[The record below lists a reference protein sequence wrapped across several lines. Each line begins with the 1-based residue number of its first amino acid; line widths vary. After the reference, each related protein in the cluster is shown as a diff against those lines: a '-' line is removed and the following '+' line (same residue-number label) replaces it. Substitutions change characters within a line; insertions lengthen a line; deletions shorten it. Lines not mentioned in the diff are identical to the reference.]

1 MNKEQYTYI
10 IRYGVAAAAV
20 AALCAPVV
28 WRTEAMPS
36 VSDVWG
42 YRAVAALAVLA
53 LTAVCLGQRL
63 PRLHWAD
70 GVALFWWVC
79 VSLNYVFVS
88 PYPAAEVYGKAMALG
103 VAYVALRLVIPFCGR
118 AFTRLWWVGL
128 CAAGGYELW
137 TGFMQLAGREASRH
151 HLFDVTGT
159 FFNPG
164 PYAIFVAVV
173 LAVSVA
179 WWYRHG
185 EAFAGRGRWSRMGA
199 CSVAAV
205 AVFCFPVL
213 VATWSRAAWVAVA
226 VAAACLL
233 WKAHR
238 RMVLWGMGVA
248 VCAGVAAYFLKQG
261 SADGR
266 LLMTMVAGRAW
277 AGEWLCG
284 HGLGGY
290 AQAYGAAQEA
300 FFAARPG
307 SPLSVVAG
315 SPEYAFNG
323 VLGVGV
329 EQGVLGVVPALVLGL
344 WSLAVLCRRG
354 EVSAYGWL
362 VLLVSSLFSYPF
374 ALWPFLS
381 LAVAWVALAVS
392 LEAGTAE
399 VRWWKR
405 TAVWPVVAAGG
416 WCVWNLSDDTARR
429 VEAYEEF
436 RRVRGIQDVAFL
448 EDYRKKYED
457 LKAYPD
463 FLFTF
468 GTALREAGRVEAYE
482 EFRRVRGIQDVAFLE
497 DYRKKYEDLKAYPDF
512 LFTFGTALR
521 EAGRYNES
529 NAMLRQGTRVSCDPV
544 FYTLMGNNYRDLG
557 AVAEA
562 ESAYRKAFG
571 MLPGRMYPLYRLMK
585 LYEAEGQMR
594 KAEEMARQIIAFRP
608 KVDSPAVR
616 EMKNEA
622 KKLTKR

>member
-28 WRTEAMPS
+28 WRTEATPS

-53 LTAVCLGQRL
+53 LTAVCLGRRL

-137 TGFMQLAGREASRH
+137 TGFMQLAGREVSRH

-179 WWYRHG
+179 WWYRRG
-185 EAFAGRGRWSRMGA
+185 EDCAGRGRWSRAGA
-199 CSVAAV
+199 WSVAAV

-213 VATWSRAAWVAVA
+213 VATWSRTAWVAVA

-300 FFAARPG
+300 FFAAHPG

-329 EQGVLGVVPALVLGL
+329 EQGVLGAVPALVLGL
-344 WSLAVLCRRG
+344 WSLTVLCRRG

-381 LAVAWVALAVS
+381 LAVAWVALAAS

-405 TAVWPVVAAGG
+405 TAVWPVVAVGG
-416 WCVWNLSDDTARR
+416 LCVWHLSACTAR
-429 VEAYEEF
+429 
-436 RRVRGIQDVAFL
+436 
-448 EDYRKKYED
+448 
-457 LKAYPD
+457 
-463 FLFTF
+463 
-468 GTALREAGRVEAYE
+468 RVEAYE

-585 LYEAEGQMR
+585 LYEAEGQVHE
-594 KAEEMARQIIAFRP
+594 AEEMARQIAAFRP
-608 KVDSPAVR
+608 KVDSPAMR

-622 KKLTKR
+622 KEFLKKIK

>member
-1 MNKEQYTYI
+1 M
-10 IRYGVAAAAV
+10 

-53 LTAVCLGQRL
+53 LTAVCLGRRL

-185 EAFAGRGRWSRMGA
+185 EAFAGRGRWIRVGA
-199 CSVAAV
+199 WSVAAV

-226 VAAACLL
+226 VAATCLL
-233 WKAHR
+233 WKAYR
-238 RMVLWGMGVA
+238 RMVFWGMGVA

-277 AGEWLCG
+277 VGEWLCG

-323 VLGVGV
+323 VLGVGM
-329 EQGVLGVVPALVLGL
+329 EQGVLGAVPALVLGL

-374 ALWPFLS
+374 SLWPFLS

-405 TAVWPVVAAGG
+405 TAVWPVVAVGG

-436 RRVRGIQDVAFL
+436 RRVC
-448 EDYRKKYED
+448 
-457 LKAYPD
+457 
-463 FLFTF
+463 
-468 GTALREAGRVEAYE
+468 
-482 EFRRVRGIQDVAFLE
+482 GIQDVAFLE

>member
-53 LTAVCLGQRL
+53 LTAVCLGRRL

-185 EAFAGRGRWSRMGA
+185 EAFAGRGRWSRVGA
-199 CSVAAV
+199 WSVAAV

-213 VATWSRAAWVAVA
+213 VATWSRTAWVAVA

-329 EQGVLGVVPALVLGL
+329 EQGVLGAVPALVLGL

-381 LAVAWVALAVS
+381 LAVAWVALAAS

-405 TAVWPVVAAGG
+405 TAVWPVVAVGG
-416 WCVWNLSDDTARR
+416 WCVWNLSDNTVRR

-436 RRVRGIQDVAFL
+436 RRVRGV
-448 EDYRKKYED
+448 
-457 LKAYPD
+457 
-463 FLFTF
+463 
-468 GTALREAGRVEAYE
+468 
-482 EFRRVRGIQDVAFLE
+482 QDVAFLE

-585 LYEAEGQMR
+585 FYEAEGQMR

>member
-1 MNKEQYTYI
+1 M
-10 IRYGVAAAAV
+10 
-20 AALCAPVV
+20 CDPVV

-42 YRAVAALAVLA
+42 YRAVAALVVLA
-53 LTAVCLGQRL
+53 LTAVCLGRRL

-70 GVALFWWVC
+70 GVALFWWVY

-88 PYPAAEVYGKAMALG
+88 PYPAAEAYGKAMALG

-179 WWYRHG
+179 WWYRYG
-185 EAFAGRGRWSRMGA
+185 EAFAGRGRWSRVGA
-199 CSVAAV
+199 WSVAAV

-248 VCAGVAAYFLKQG
+248 VCAGVSAYFLKQG

-329 EQGVLGVVPALVLGL
+329 EQGVLGAVPALVLGL

-416 WCVWNLSDDTARR
+416 LCVWHLSACTARR

-436 RRVRGIQDVAFL
+436 RRVRGV
-448 EDYRKKYED
+448 
-457 LKAYPD
+457 
-463 FLFTF
+463 
-468 GTALREAGRVEAYE
+468 
-482 EFRRVRGIQDVAFLE
+482 QDVAFLE

>member
-1 MNKEQYTYI
+1 
-10 IRYGVAAAAV
+10 
-20 AALCAPVV
+20 
-28 WRTEAMPS
+28 MPS

-53 LTAVCLGQRL
+53 LTTVCLGRRL

-88 PYPAAEVYGKAMALG
+88 PYPAVEVYDKAMALG

-128 CAAGGYELW
+128 CAVGGYELW
-137 TGFMQLAGREASRH
+137 TGFMQLVGREASRH

-179 WWYRHG
+179 WWYRYG
-185 EAFAGRGRWSRMGA
+185 EVFAGRGRWSGVGA
-199 CSVAAV
+199 WSVAAV

-233 WKAHR
+233 WKKHR
-238 RMVLWGMGVA
+238 RWVLVGMGVA
-248 VCAGVAAYFLKQG
+248 ACAGVAAYFLKQG

-300 FFAARPG
+300 FFAAHPG

-329 EQGVLGVVPALVLGL
+329 EQGVLGAVPALVLGL
-344 WSLAVLCRRG
+344 WSLAVLCKRG

-381 LAVAWVALAVS
+381 LAVAWVSLAVS

-405 TAVWPVVAAGG
+405 TVVWPVVAVGG
-416 WCVWNLSDDTARR
+416 WCVWNLSVDTARR
-429 VEAYEEF
+429 VEAYGEF

-468 GTALREAGRVEAYE
+468 GTALREAGC
-482 EFRRVRGIQDVAFLE
+482 
-497 DYRKKYEDLKAYPDF
+497 
-512 LFTFGTALR
+512 
-521 EAGRYNES
+521 YNES
-529 NAMLRQGTRVSCDPV
+529 NAVLRQGTRVSCDPV

-557 AVAEA
+557 AMAEA
-562 ESAYRKAFG
+562 ESAYRKAFV

-585 LYEAEGQMR
+585 LYEADGQMQ
-594 KAEEMARQIIAFRP
+594 KAEEVARKIIAFRP

>member
-1 MNKEQYTYI
+1 MNKEQYTYR

-28 WRTEAMPS
+28 WRTEATPS

-53 LTAVCLGQRL
+53 LTAVCLGRRL

-137 TGFMQLAGREASRH
+137 TGFMQLAGREVSRH

-179 WWYRHG
+179 WWYRRG
-185 EAFAGRGRWSRMGA
+185 EDCAGRGRWSRAGA
-199 CSVAAV
+199 WSVAAV

-277 AGEWLCG
+277 VGEWLCG

-329 EQGVLGVVPALVLGL
+329 EQGVLGAVPALVLGL

-381 LAVAWVALAVS
+381 LAVAWVALAAS

-405 TAVWPVVAAGG
+405 TAVWPVVAVGG
-416 WCVWNLSDDTARR
+416 WCVWNLSDNTARR

-436 RRVRGIQDVAFL
+436 RRVRGV
-448 EDYRKKYED
+448 
-457 LKAYPD
+457 
-463 FLFTF
+463 
-468 GTALREAGRVEAYE
+468 
-482 EFRRVRGIQDVAFLE
+482 QDVAFLE

>member
-53 LTAVCLGQRL
+53 LTAVCLGRRL

-185 EAFAGRGRWSRMGA
+185 EAFAGRGRWIRVGA
-199 CSVAAV
+199 WSVAAV

-226 VAAACLL
+226 VAATCLL
-233 WKAHR
+233 WKAYR
-238 RMVLWGMGVA
+238 RMVFWGMGVA

-277 AGEWLCG
+277 VGEWLCG

-323 VLGVGV
+323 VLGVGM
-329 EQGVLGVVPALVLGL
+329 EQGVLGAVPALVLGL

-374 ALWPFLS
+374 SLWPFLS

-405 TAVWPVVAAGG
+405 TAVWPVVAVGG

-436 RRVRGIQDVAFL
+436 RRVC
-448 EDYRKKYED
+448 
-457 LKAYPD
+457 
-463 FLFTF
+463 
-468 GTALREAGRVEAYE
+468 
-482 EFRRVRGIQDVAFLE
+482 GIQDVAFLE

>member
-28 WRTEAMPS
+28 WRTEATPS

-53 LTAVCLGQRL
+53 LTAVCLGRRL

-137 TGFMQLAGREASRH
+137 TGFMQLAGREVSRH

-179 WWYRHG
+179 WWYRRG
-185 EAFAGRGRWSRMGA
+185 EDCAGRGRWSRAGA
-199 CSVAAV
+199 WSVAAV

-213 VATWSRAAWVAVA
+213 VATWSRTAWVAVA

-300 FFAARPG
+300 FFAAHPG

-329 EQGVLGVVPALVLGL
+329 EQGVLGAVPALVLGL
-344 WSLAVLCRRG
+344 WSLTVLCRRG

-381 LAVAWVALAVS
+381 LAVAWVALAAS

-405 TAVWPVVAAGG
+405 TAVWPVVAVGG
-416 WCVWNLSDDTARR
+416 LCVWHLSACTARR

-463 FLFTF
+463 FMFTF
-468 GTALREAGRVEAYE
+468 GS
-482 EFRRVRGIQDVAFLE
+482 
-497 DYRKKYEDLKAYPDF
+497 
-512 LFTFGTALR
+512 ALR

-585 LYEAEGQMR
+585 LYEVEGQVHE
-594 KAEEMARQIIAFRP
+594 AEEMARQIAAFRP
-608 KVDSPAVR
+608 KVDSPAMR

-622 KKLTKR
+622 KEFLKKIK

>member
-151 HLFDVTGT
+151 HLFEVTGT

-185 EAFAGRGRWSRMGA
+185 EVFAGRSRWSRVGA
-199 CSVAAV
+199 WSVAAV

-226 VAAACLL
+226 VAASCLL

-266 LLMTMVAGRAW
+266 LLMTIVARRAW

-392 LEAGTAE
+392 LEAGTVE

-405 TAVWPVVAAGG
+405 MAVWPVVAVGG
-416 WCVWNLSDDTARR
+416 WCVWNLSDDTAR
-429 VEAYEEF
+429 
-436 RRVRGIQDVAFL
+436 
-448 EDYRKKYED
+448 
-457 LKAYPD
+457 
-463 FLFTF
+463 
-468 GTALREAGRVEAYE
+468 RVEAYE

>member
-53 LTAVCLGQRL
+53 LTAVCLGRRL

-103 VAYVALRLVIPFCGR
+103 VAYVALWLVIPFCGR

-185 EAFAGRGRWSRMGA
+185 EAFAGRGRWSRVGA
-199 CSVAAV
+199 WSVAAV

-213 VATWSRAAWVAVA
+213 VATWSRTAWVAVA

-329 EQGVLGVVPALVLGL
+329 EQGVLGAVPALVLGL

-416 WCVWNLSDDTARR
+416 WCVWNLSDDTAR
-429 VEAYEEF
+429 
-436 RRVRGIQDVAFL
+436 
-448 EDYRKKYED
+448 
-457 LKAYPD
+457 
-463 FLFTF
+463 
-468 GTALREAGRVEAYE
+468 RVEAYE

-616 EMKNEA
+616 EMKSEA

>member
-42 YRAVAALAVLA
+42 YRVVAALAVLA
-53 LTAVCLGQRL
+53 WTAVCVEQRL

-70 GVALFWWVC
+70 GVVLFWWVC

-88 PYPAAEVYGKAMALG
+88 PYPAAEAYGKAMALG

-185 EAFAGRGRWSRMGA
+185 EAFAGRGRWSRVGA
-199 CSVAAV
+199 WSVAAV

-226 VAAACLL
+226 VAATCLL
-233 WKAHR
+233 WKAYR
-238 RMVLWGMGVA
+238 RMVFWGMGVA

-277 AGEWLCG
+277 VGEWLCG

-323 VLGVGV
+323 VLGVGM
-329 EQGVLGVVPALVLGL
+329 EQGVLGAVPALVLGL

-374 ALWPFLS
+374 SLWPFLS

-405 TAVWPVVAAGG
+405 TAVWPVVAVGG

-436 RRVRGIQDVAFL
+436 RRVC
-448 EDYRKKYED
+448 
-457 LKAYPD
+457 
-463 FLFTF
+463 
-468 GTALREAGRVEAYE
+468 
-482 EFRRVRGIQDVAFLE
+482 GIQDVAFLE

>member
-468 GTALREAGRVEAYE
+468 GTALREAGR
-482 EFRRVRGIQDVAFLE
+482 
-497 DYRKKYEDLKAYPDF
+497 
-512 LFTFGTALR
+512 
-521 EAGRYNES
+521 YNES

>member
-42 YRAVAALAVLA
+42 YRAVAALVVLA
-53 LTAVCLGQRL
+53 LTAVCLGRRL

-185 EAFAGRGRWSRMGA
+185 EVFAGRIRWSRVGA
-199 CSVAAV
+199 WSVAAV

-266 LLMTMVAGRAW
+266 LLMTIVARRAW

-329 EQGVLGVVPALVLGL
+329 EQGVLGGVPALVLGL

-392 LEAGTAE
+392 LEAGTVE

-405 TAVWPVVAAGG
+405 MAVWPVVAVGG
-416 WCVWNLSDDTARR
+416 WCVWNLSDDTAR
-429 VEAYEEF
+429 
-436 RRVRGIQDVAFL
+436 
-448 EDYRKKYED
+448 
-457 LKAYPD
+457 
-463 FLFTF
+463 
-468 GTALREAGRVEAYE
+468 RVEAYE

>member
-1 MNKEQYTYI
+1 M
-10 IRYGVAAAAV
+10 
-20 AALCAPVV
+20 CAPVV

-42 YRAVAALAVLA
+42 YRAVAALVVLA
-53 LTAVCLGQRL
+53 LTAVCLGRRL

-151 HLFDVTGT
+151 HLFAVTGT

-185 EAFAGRGRWSRMGA
+185 EVFAGRIRWSRVGA
-199 CSVAAV
+199 WSVAAV

-266 LLMTMVAGRAW
+266 LLMTIVARRAW

-392 LEAGTAE
+392 LEAGTVE

-405 TAVWPVVAAGG
+405 MAVWPVVAVGG
-416 WCVWNLSDDTARR
+416 WCVWNLSDDTAR
-429 VEAYEEF
+429 
-436 RRVRGIQDVAFL
+436 
-448 EDYRKKYED
+448 
-457 LKAYPD
+457 
-463 FLFTF
+463 
-468 GTALREAGRVEAYE
+468 RVEAYE

>member
-42 YRAVAALAVLA
+42 YRAVAALVVLA
-53 LTAVCLGQRL
+53 LTAVCLGRRL

-88 PYPAAEVYGKAMALG
+88 PYPAAEAYGKAMALG

-185 EAFAGRGRWSRMGA
+185 EAFAGRGRWSRVGA
-199 CSVAAV
+199 WSVAAV

-248 VCAGVAAYFLKQG
+248 VCAGVSAYFLKQG

-323 VLGVGV
+323 VLGVSV
-329 EQGVLGVVPALVLGL
+329 EQGVLGAVPALVLGL

-405 TAVWPVVAAGG
+405 TAVWPVVAVGG
-416 WCVWNLSDDTARR
+416 WCVWNLSDDTAR
-429 VEAYEEF
+429 
-436 RRVRGIQDVAFL
+436 
-448 EDYRKKYED
+448 
-457 LKAYPD
+457 
-463 FLFTF
+463 
-468 GTALREAGRVEAYE
+468 RVEAYE

>member
-1 MNKEQYTYI
+1 M
-10 IRYGVAAAAV
+10 
-20 AALCAPVV
+20 CAPVV

-53 LTAVCLGQRL
+53 LTAVCLGRRL

-88 PYPAAEVYGKAMALG
+88 PYPAAEAYGKAMALG

-185 EAFAGRGRWSRMGA
+185 EVFAGRGRWSRVGA
-199 CSVAAV
+199 WSVAAV

-238 RMVLWGMGVA
+238 RMVFWGMGVA

-277 AGEWLCG
+277 VGEWLCG

-323 VLGVGV
+323 VLGVGM
-329 EQGVLGVVPALVLGL
+329 EQGVLGAVPALVLGL

-405 TAVWPVVAAGG
+405 TAVWPVVAVGG

-436 RRVRGIQDVAFL
+436 RRVC
-448 EDYRKKYED
+448 
-457 LKAYPD
+457 
-463 FLFTF
+463 
-468 GTALREAGRVEAYE
+468 
-482 EFRRVRGIQDVAFLE
+482 GIQDVAFLE

>member
-1 MNKEQYTYI
+1 M
-10 IRYGVAAAAV
+10 
-20 AALCAPVV
+20 CAPVV

-70 GVALFWWVC
+70 GVVLFWWVC

-137 TGFMQLAGREASRH
+137 TGFMQLAGREVSRH

-185 EAFAGRGRWSRMGA
+185 EVFAGRGRWSRVGA
-199 CSVAAV
+199 WSVAAV

-226 VAAACLL
+226 VAATCLL

-238 RMVLWGMGVA
+238 RMVFWGMGVA

-329 EQGVLGVVPALVLGL
+329 EQGVLGAVPALVLGL

-405 TAVWPVVAAGG
+405 MAVWPVVAVGG

-436 RRVRGIQDVAFL
+436 RRVC
-448 EDYRKKYED
+448 
-457 LKAYPD
+457 
-463 FLFTF
+463 
-468 GTALREAGRVEAYE
+468 
-482 EFRRVRGIQDVAFLE
+482 GIQDVAFLE

>member
-1 MNKEQYTYI
+1 M
-10 IRYGVAAAAV
+10 

-53 LTAVCLGQRL
+53 LTAVCLGKRL

-88 PYPAAEVYGKAMALG
+88 PYPAAEAYGKAMALG
-103 VAYVALRLVIPFCGR
+103 VAYVTLRLVIPFCGR

-137 TGFMQLAGREASRH
+137 TGFMQLAGLEASRH

-185 EAFAGRGRWSRMGA
+185 EAFAGRGRWSRVGA
-199 CSVAAV
+199 WSVAAV

-226 VAAACLL
+226 VAATCLL

-238 RMVLWGMGVA
+238 RMVFWGMGVA

-277 AGEWLCG
+277 VGEWLCG

-329 EQGVLGVVPALVLGL
+329 EQGVLGAVSALVLGL

-381 LAVAWVALAVS
+381 LAVAWVALAAS

-405 TAVWPVVAAGG
+405 TAVWPVVAVGG
-416 WCVWNLSDDTARR
+416 WCVWNLSDNTVRR

-436 RRVRGIQDVAFL
+436 RRVRGV
-448 EDYRKKYED
+448 
-457 LKAYPD
+457 
-463 FLFTF
+463 
-468 GTALREAGRVEAYE
+468 
-482 EFRRVRGIQDVAFLE
+482 QDVAFLE

>member
-1 MNKEQYTYI
+1 M
-10 IRYGVAAAAV
+10 

-53 LTAVCLGQRL
+53 LTAVCLGRRL

-185 EAFAGRGRWSRMGA
+185 EAFAGRGRWSWVGA
-199 CSVAAV
+199 WSVAAV

-213 VATWSRAAWVAVA
+213 VATWSRTAWVAVA

-248 VCAGVAAYFLKQG
+248 VCAGVAVYFLKQG

-329 EQGVLGVVPALVLGL
+329 EQGVLGAVPALVLGL

-381 LAVAWVALAVS
+381 LAVAWVALAAS

-405 TAVWPVVAAGG
+405 TAVWPVVAVGG
-416 WCVWNLSDDTARR
+416 WCVWNLSADTARR

-436 RRVRGIQDVAFL
+436 RRVRGV
-448 EDYRKKYED
+448 
-457 LKAYPD
+457 
-463 FLFTF
+463 
-468 GTALREAGRVEAYE
+468 
-482 EFRRVRGIQDVAFLE
+482 QDVAFLE

>member
-42 YRAVAALAVLA
+42 YRAVAALALLA
-53 LTAVCLGQRL
+53 LTAVCLGRRL

-88 PYPAAEVYGKAMALG
+88 PYPAAGGYGKAVALG

-118 AFTRLWWVGL
+118 VFTRLWWVGL

-185 EAFAGRGRWSRMGA
+185 EAFAGRGRWSRVGA
-199 CSVAAV
+199 WSVAAV

-300 FFAARPG
+300 FFAVHPG

-329 EQGVLGVVPALVLGL
+329 EQGVLGAVPALVLGL

-381 LAVAWVALAVS
+381 LAVAWVALATS

-405 TAVWPVVAAGG
+405 TAVWPVVAAGC
-416 WCVWNLSDDTARR
+416 WCVWYLSACTARR

-436 RRVRGIQDVAFL
+436 RRVRGV
-448 EDYRKKYED
+448 
-457 LKAYPD
+457 
-463 FLFTF
+463 
-468 GTALREAGRVEAYE
+468 
-482 EFRRVRGIQDVAFLE
+482 QDVAFLE

>member
-1 MNKEQYTYI
+1 M
-10 IRYGVAAAAV
+10 

-300 FFAARPG
+300 FLAARPG

-468 GTALREAGRVEAYE
+468 GTALREAGR
-482 EFRRVRGIQDVAFLE
+482 
-497 DYRKKYEDLKAYPDF
+497 
-512 LFTFGTALR
+512 
-521 EAGRYNES
+521 YNES

>member
-28 WRTEAMPS
+28 WRTEATPS

-53 LTAVCLGQRL
+53 LTAVCLGRRL

-137 TGFMQLAGREASRH
+137 TGFMQLAGREVSRH

-179 WWYRHG
+179 WWYRRG
-185 EAFAGRGRWSRMGA
+185 EDCAGRGRWSRAGA
-199 CSVAAV
+199 WSVAAV

-226 VAAACLL
+226 VATACLL

-277 AGEWLCG
+277 VGEWLCG

-329 EQGVLGVVPALVLGL
+329 EQGVLGAVPALVLGL

-381 LAVAWVALAVS
+381 LAVAWVALAAS

-416 WCVWNLSDDTARR
+416 WCVWHLSACTVRR

-436 RRVRGIQDVAFL
+436 HRVCGV
-448 EDYRKKYED
+448 
-457 LKAYPD
+457 
-463 FLFTF
+463 
-468 GTALREAGRVEAYE
+468 
-482 EFRRVRGIQDVAFLE
+482 QDVAFLE

>member
-42 YRAVAALAVLA
+42 YRAVAALVVLA
-53 LTAVCLGQRL
+53 LTAVCLGRRL

-185 EAFAGRGRWSRMGA
+185 EVFAGRIRWSRVGA
-199 CSVAAV
+199 WSVAAV

-266 LLMTMVAGRAW
+266 LLMTIVARRAW

-329 EQGVLGVVPALVLGL
+329 EQGVLGGVPALVLGL

-381 LAVAWVALAVS
+381 LAVAWVALAAS

-405 TAVWPVVAAGG
+405 TAVWPVVAVGG
-416 WCVWNLSDDTARR
+416 WCVWNLSDNTARR

-436 RRVRGIQDVAFL
+436 RRVRGV
-448 EDYRKKYED
+448 
-457 LKAYPD
+457 
-463 FLFTF
+463 
-468 GTALREAGRVEAYE
+468 
-482 EFRRVRGIQDVAFLE
+482 QDVAFLE

>member
-53 LTAVCLGQRL
+53 LTAVCLGRRL

-185 EAFAGRGRWSRMGA
+185 EVFAGRSRWSRVGA
-199 CSVAAV
+199 WSVAAV

-226 VAAACLL
+226 VAASCLL

-266 LLMTMVAGRAW
+266 LLMTIVARRAW

-392 LEAGTAE
+392 LEAGTVE

-405 TAVWPVVAAGG
+405 MAVWPVVAVGG
-416 WCVWNLSDDTARR
+416 WCVWNLSDDTAR
-429 VEAYEEF
+429 
-436 RRVRGIQDVAFL
+436 
-448 EDYRKKYED
+448 
-457 LKAYPD
+457 
-463 FLFTF
+463 
-468 GTALREAGRVEAYE
+468 RVEAYE

-571 MLPGRMYPLYRLMK
+571 MLPGRMYPLYRVTK
-585 LYEAEGQMR
+585 LDEAEGQMR

>member
-20 AALCAPVV
+20 AVLCAPVV

-36 VSDVWG
+36 VSGVWG

-53 LTAVCLGQRL
+53 LTAVCLGRRL

-88 PYPAAEVYGKAMALG
+88 PYPAAEAYGKAMALG

-185 EAFAGRGRWSRMGA
+185 EAFAGRGRWSRAGA

-329 EQGVLGVVPALVLGL
+329 EQGVLGAVPALVLGL

-381 LAVAWVALAVS
+381 LAVAWVALAAS
-392 LEAGTAE
+392 LEAGAAE

-416 WCVWNLSDDTARR
+416 LCVWHLSACTAR
-429 VEAYEEF
+429 
-436 RRVRGIQDVAFL
+436 
-448 EDYRKKYED
+448 
-457 LKAYPD
+457 
-463 FLFTF
+463 
-468 GTALREAGRVEAYE
+468 RVEAYE

>member
-42 YRAVAALAVLA
+42 YRAVAALVVLA
-53 LTAVCLGQRL
+53 LTAVCLGKRL

-185 EAFAGRGRWSRMGA
+185 EAFAGRGRWSRVGA
-199 CSVAAV
+199 WSVAAV

-315 SPEYAFNG
+315 SPEYVFNG

-329 EQGVLGVVPALVLGL
+329 EQGVLGAVPALVLGL

-381 LAVAWVALAVS
+381 LAVAWVALAAS

-416 WCVWNLSDDTARR
+416 WCVWHLSACTARR

-436 RRVRGIQDVAFL
+436 RRVRGV
-448 EDYRKKYED
+448 
-457 LKAYPD
+457 
-463 FLFTF
+463 
-468 GTALREAGRVEAYE
+468 
-482 EFRRVRGIQDVAFLE
+482 QDVAFLE

>member
-399 VRWWKR
+399 VRWGKR

-416 WCVWNLSDDTARR
+416 WCVWNLSDDTAR
-429 VEAYEEF
+429 
-436 RRVRGIQDVAFL
+436 
-448 EDYRKKYED
+448 
-457 LKAYPD
+457 
-463 FLFTF
+463 
-468 GTALREAGRVEAYE
+468 RVEAYE

>member
-1 MNKEQYTYI
+1 M
-10 IRYGVAAAAV
+10 
-20 AALCAPVV
+20 CAPVV

-53 LTAVCLGQRL
+53 LTSVCLGRRL

-118 AFTRLWWVGL
+118 AFTRFWWVGL

-179 WWYRHG
+179 WWYKHG

-238 RMVLWGMGVA
+238 RMVLWGMGVV

-277 AGEWLCG
+277 VGEWLCG

-290 AQAYGAAQEA
+290 AQAYGVAQEA

-329 EQGVLGVVPALVLGL
+329 EQGVLGAVPALVLGL

-405 TAVWPVVAAGG
+405 TAVWPVVAVGG
-416 WCVWNLSDDTARR
+416 WCVWNLSDDTTRR

-436 RRVRGIQDVAFL
+436 RRVC
-448 EDYRKKYED
+448 
-457 LKAYPD
+457 
-463 FLFTF
+463 
-468 GTALREAGRVEAYE
+468 
-482 EFRRVRGIQDVAFLE
+482 GIQDVAFLE

>member
-1 MNKEQYTYI
+1 M
-10 IRYGVAAAAV
+10 
-20 AALCAPVV
+20 CAPVV

-53 LTAVCLGQRL
+53 LTAVCLGRRL

-185 EAFAGRGRWSRMGA
+185 EAFAGRGRWSRVGA
-199 CSVAAV
+199 WSVAAV

-226 VAAACLL
+226 VAATCLL
-233 WKAHR
+233 WKAYR
-238 RMVLWGMGVA
+238 RMVFWGMGVA

-277 AGEWLCG
+277 VGEWLCG

-323 VLGVGV
+323 VLGVGM
-329 EQGVLGVVPALVLGL
+329 EQGVLGAVPALVLGL

-374 ALWPFLS
+374 SLWPFLS

-405 TAVWPVVAAGG
+405 TAVWPVVAVGG

-436 RRVRGIQDVAFL
+436 RRVC
-448 EDYRKKYED
+448 
-457 LKAYPD
+457 
-463 FLFTF
+463 
-468 GTALREAGRVEAYE
+468 
-482 EFRRVRGIQDVAFLE
+482 GIQDVAFLE

>member
-42 YRAVAALAVLA
+42 YRVVAALAVLA
-53 LTAVCLGQRL
+53 LTAVCLGRRL

-70 GVALFWWVC
+70 GVVLFWWVC

-88 PYPAAEVYGKAMALG
+88 PYPAAEAYGKAMALG

-185 EAFAGRGRWSRMGA
+185 EAFAGRGRWSRVGA
-199 CSVAAV
+199 WSVAAV

-213 VATWSRAAWVAVA
+213 VATWSRTAWVAVA

-277 AGEWLCG
+277 VGEWLCG

-323 VLGVGV
+323 VLGVGM
-329 EQGVLGVVPALVLGL
+329 EQGVLGAVPALVLGL

-374 ALWPFLS
+374 SLWPFLS

-405 TAVWPVVAAGG
+405 TAVWPVVAVGG

-436 RRVRGIQDVAFL
+436 RRVC
-448 EDYRKKYED
+448 
-457 LKAYPD
+457 
-463 FLFTF
+463 
-468 GTALREAGRVEAYE
+468 
-482 EFRRVRGIQDVAFLE
+482 GIQDVAFLE

>member
-1 MNKEQYTYI
+1 M
-10 IRYGVAAAAV
+10 
-20 AALCAPVV
+20 CAPVV
-28 WRTEAMPS
+28 WRTEATPS

-53 LTAVCLGQRL
+53 LTAVCLGRRL

-88 PYPAAEVYGKAMALG
+88 PYPAAEVYGKAVALG

-185 EAFAGRGRWSRMGA
+185 EVFAGRGRWSRVGA
-199 CSVAAV
+199 WSVAAV

-226 VAAACLL
+226 VAATCLL

-238 RMVLWGMGVA
+238 RMVFWGMGVA

-277 AGEWLCG
+277 VGEWLCG

-323 VLGVGV
+323 VLGVGM
-329 EQGVLGVVPALVLGL
+329 EQGVLGAVPALVLGL

-405 TAVWPVVAAGG
+405 TAVWPVVAVGG

-436 RRVRGIQDVAFL
+436 RRVRGV
-448 EDYRKKYED
+448 
-457 LKAYPD
+457 
-463 FLFTF
+463 
-468 GTALREAGRVEAYE
+468 
-482 EFRRVRGIQDVAFLE
+482 QDVAFLE

-557 AVAEA
+557 VVAEA

>member
-53 LTAVCLGQRL
+53 LTAVCLGRRL

-185 EAFAGRGRWSRMGA
+185 EAFAGRGRWSRVGA
-199 CSVAAV
+199 WSVAAV

-226 VAAACLL
+226 VAATCLL
-233 WKAHR
+233 WKAYR
-238 RMVLWGMGVA
+238 RMVFWGMGVS

-277 AGEWLCG
+277 VGEWLCG

-323 VLGVGV
+323 VLGVGM
-329 EQGVLGVVPALVLGL
+329 EQGVLGAVPALVLGL

-374 ALWPFLS
+374 SLWPFLS

-405 TAVWPVVAAGG
+405 TAVWPVVAVGG

-436 RRVRGIQDVAFL
+436 RRVC
-448 EDYRKKYED
+448 
-457 LKAYPD
+457 
-463 FLFTF
+463 
-468 GTALREAGRVEAYE
+468 
-482 EFRRVRGIQDVAFLE
+482 GIQDVAFLE

>member
-1 MNKEQYTYI
+1 MNKEQYTYV

-42 YRAVAALAVLA
+42 YRAVAALVVLA
-53 LTAVCLGQRL
+53 LTAVCLGRRL

-173 LAVSVA
+173 LTVSVA

-329 EQGVLGVVPALVLGL
+329 EQGVLGAVPALVLGL

-436 RRVRGIQDVAFL
+436 RRVC
-448 EDYRKKYED
+448 
-457 LKAYPD
+457 
-463 FLFTF
+463 
-468 GTALREAGRVEAYE
+468 
-482 EFRRVRGIQDVAFLE
+482 GIQDVAFLE

>member
-1 MNKEQYTYI
+1 M
-10 IRYGVAAAAV
+10 

-53 LTAVCLGQRL
+53 LTAVCLGKRL

-88 PYPAAEVYGKAMALG
+88 PYPAAEAYGKAMALG
-103 VAYVALRLVIPFCGR
+103 VAYVTLRLVIPFCGR

-137 TGFMQLAGREASRH
+137 TGFMQLAGLEASRH

-185 EAFAGRGRWSRMGA
+185 EAFAGRGRWSRVGA
-199 CSVAAV
+199 WSVAAV

-226 VAAACLL
+226 VAATCLL

-238 RMVLWGMGVA
+238 RMVFWGMGVA
-248 VCAGVAAYFLKQG
+248 ACAGVAAYFLKQG

-277 AGEWLCG
+277 VGEWLCG

-329 EQGVLGVVPALVLGL
+329 EQGVLGAVSALVLGL

-381 LAVAWVALAVS
+381 LAVAWVALAAS

-405 TAVWPVVAAGG
+405 TAVWPVVAVGG
-416 WCVWNLSDDTARR
+416 WCVWNLSDNTVRR

-436 RRVRGIQDVAFL
+436 RRVRGV
-448 EDYRKKYED
+448 
-457 LKAYPD
+457 
-463 FLFTF
+463 
-468 GTALREAGRVEAYE
+468 
-482 EFRRVRGIQDVAFLE
+482 QDVAFLE

>member
-205 AVFCFPVL
+205 AVFCFPVR
-213 VATWSRAAWVAVA
+213 VARWSRAAWVAVA

-468 GTALREAGRVEAYE
+468 GTALREAGR
-482 EFRRVRGIQDVAFLE
+482 
-497 DYRKKYEDLKAYPDF
+497 
-512 LFTFGTALR
+512 
-521 EAGRYNES
+521 YNES

>member
-53 LTAVCLGQRL
+53 LTAVCLGRRL

-70 GVALFWWVC
+70 GVVLFWWVC

-88 PYPAAEVYGKAMALG
+88 PYPAAEAYGKAMALG

-185 EAFAGRGRWSRMGA
+185 EVFAGRSRWSRVGA
-199 CSVAAV
+199 WSVAAV

-226 VAAACLL
+226 VAATCLL

-238 RMVLWGMGVA
+238 RMVFWGMGVA

-277 AGEWLCG
+277 VGEWLCG

-329 EQGVLGVVPALVLGL
+329 EQGVLGAVPALVLGL

-381 LAVAWVALAVS
+381 LAVAWVALAAS

-405 TAVWPVVAAGG
+405 TAVWPVVAVGG
-416 WCVWNLSDDTARR
+416 WCVWNLSDNTVRR

-436 RRVRGIQDVAFL
+436 RRVRGV
-448 EDYRKKYED
+448 
-457 LKAYPD
+457 
-463 FLFTF
+463 
-468 GTALREAGRVEAYE
+468 
-482 EFRRVRGIQDVAFLE
+482 QDVAFLE

>member
-53 LTAVCLGQRL
+53 LTAVCVGKRL

-70 GVALFWWVC
+70 GVALFWWVY

-88 PYPAAEVYGKAMALG
+88 PYPAAEAYGKAMALG

-118 AFTRLWWVGL
+118 AFTRLWWGGL

-185 EAFAGRGRWSRMGA
+185 EVFAGRGRWSRVGA
-199 CSVAAV
+199 WSVAAV

-226 VAAACLL
+226 VAATCLL

-238 RMVLWGMGVA
+238 RMVFWGMGVA

-277 AGEWLCG
+277 VGEWLCG

-323 VLGVGV
+323 VLGVGM
-329 EQGVLGVVPALVLGL
+329 EQGVLGAVPALVLGL

-405 TAVWPVVAAGG
+405 TAVWPVVAVGG

-436 RRVRGIQDVAFL
+436 RRVC
-448 EDYRKKYED
+448 
-457 LKAYPD
+457 
-463 FLFTF
+463 
-468 GTALREAGRVEAYE
+468 
-482 EFRRVRGIQDVAFLE
+482 GIQDVAFLE

>member
-53 LTAVCLGQRL
+53 LTAVCLGRRL

-70 GVALFWWVC
+70 GVALFWWAC

-88 PYPAAEVYGKAMALG
+88 PYPAAEAYGKATALG

-185 EAFAGRGRWSRMGA
+185 EAFAGRGRWSRVGA
-199 CSVAAV
+199 WSVAAV

-290 AQAYGAAQEA
+290 VQAYGAAQEA
-300 FFAARPG
+300 FFAACPG

-362 VLLVSSLFSYPF
+362 VLLVSSLFSYPL

-392 LEAGTAE
+392 FEAGTAE

-405 TAVWPVVAAGG
+405 TAVWPVVAVGG
-416 WCVWNLSDDTARR
+416 WCVWNLSADTARR

-436 RRVRGIQDVAFL
+436 RRVRGV
-448 EDYRKKYED
+448 
-457 LKAYPD
+457 
-463 FLFTF
+463 
-468 GTALREAGRVEAYE
+468 
-482 EFRRVRGIQDVAFLE
+482 QDVAFLE

-529 NAMLRQGTRVSCDPV
+529 NVMLRQGTRVSCDPV

-557 AVAEA
+557 AVSEA

>member
-1 MNKEQYTYI
+1 M
-10 IRYGVAAAAV
+10 
-20 AALCAPVV
+20 CAPVV

-53 LTAVCLGQRL
+53 LTAVCLGRRL

-185 EAFAGRGRWSRMGA
+185 EAFAGRGRWSRVGA
-199 CSVAAV
+199 WSVAAV

-213 VATWSRAAWVAVA
+213 VATWSRTAWVAVA

-329 EQGVLGVVPALVLGL
+329 EQGVLGAVPALVLGL

-354 EVSAYGWL
+354 EVSAYGWF

-416 WCVWNLSDDTARR
+416 WCVWNLSDDTAR
-429 VEAYEEF
+429 
-436 RRVRGIQDVAFL
+436 
-448 EDYRKKYED
+448 
-457 LKAYPD
+457 
-463 FLFTF
+463 
-468 GTALREAGRVEAYE
+468 RVEAYE

-616 EMKNEA
+616 EMKSEA

>member
-28 WRTEAMPS
+28 WRTEATPS

-53 LTAVCLGQRL
+53 LTAVCLGRRL

-137 TGFMQLAGREASRH
+137 TGFMQLAGREVSRH

-179 WWYRHG
+179 WWYRRG
-185 EAFAGRGRWSRMGA
+185 EDCAGRGRWSRAGA
-199 CSVAAV
+199 WSVAAV

-277 AGEWLCG
+277 VGEWLCG

-329 EQGVLGVVPALVLGL
+329 EQGVLGAVPALVLGL

-381 LAVAWVALAVS
+381 LAVAWVALAAS

-405 TAVWPVVAAGG
+405 TAVWPVVAVGG
-416 WCVWNLSDDTARR
+416 WCVWNLSDNTARR

-436 RRVRGIQDVAFL
+436 RRVRGV
-448 EDYRKKYED
+448 
-457 LKAYPD
+457 
-463 FLFTF
+463 
-468 GTALREAGRVEAYE
+468 
-482 EFRRVRGIQDVAFLE
+482 QDVAFLE